1 MSADHIVYL
10 RKMAAADNVF
20 TWEDGGSWPHIFL
33 EMMAAADQW
42 PRVPLGM
49 MAAADQV
56 FTRGRW
62 RLLTK
67 FLPEENGSCWP
78 HCLPEEDGG
87 CLQRVYLGRWRL
99 LTTCLLYLWRMV
111 AASYSLV
118 WICRPGWDQPIG
130 GVGDGVAVYSSP
142 KQNAVLVGAVDLH
155 QY

>member
-1 MSADHIVYL
+1 MTICLPEKDCGADH
-10 RKMAAADNVF
+10 VF
-20 TWEDGGSWPHIFL
+20 TWGSLRLLTMCLPKEDGICWPRCLPEEDGGCWQLVYLGRWRLLTTCFPR
-33 EMMAAADQW
+33 DDGGCW
-42 PRVPLGM
+42 PRVLRGM

-56 FTRGRW
+56 FTW
-62 RLLTK
+62 
-67 FLPEENGSCWP
+67 
-78 HCLPEEDGG
+78 
-87 CLQRVYLGRWRL
+87 GRWRL